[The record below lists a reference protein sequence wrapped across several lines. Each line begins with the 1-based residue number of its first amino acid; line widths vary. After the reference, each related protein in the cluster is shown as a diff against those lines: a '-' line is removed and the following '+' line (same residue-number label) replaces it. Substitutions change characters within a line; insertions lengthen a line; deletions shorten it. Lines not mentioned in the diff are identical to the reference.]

1 MHTLCASIA
10 LFLGTAIQ
18 QAAATG
24 WLDAQVFKAP
34 FSIDN
39 VCDEHQ
45 KKGYDFTD
53 LAIGAFSI
61 YGGADFSGFTCANSF
76 DKRDLLTSRTFN
88 SKCIK
93 GKATKDYNNSP
104 KISCGKDQKDM
115 SIKHMD
121 VSTSVDTD
129 LEFHYGYENGQTC
142 KQIAPCKKGGSTIE
156 NNQCGGAIS
165 VTVKLPEKDQKS
177 DCEVGIH
184 KVNFDCSPPSQPP
197 PKPIPTPTPSES
209 KPVEITK
216 PVESKPPIYTTPYAN
231 SSTPHSSLGTAPP
244 YTPTTSIYIPPPS
257 SPPVYTTPSPSF
269 PTTTAANSSTPAPSI
284 PTTTVPVYTTE
295 VTHVT
300 VTTCPVTTSV
310 TSGTSTSVV
319 TTSKVSTIYI
329 TSTSTVC
336 TQCIPQPITPTAA
349 PPTSPPAP
357 PPAPES
363 SSPIPAPVS
372 SSAIPPP
379 PPPPPPPA
387 TCPPVLPGCMKTWVP
402 KTTCVDNADTNC
414 LCKHADFTKY
424 VYECVSAWGAD
435 EGEITN
441 AISNFAG
448 LCAPQLP
455 ENPCIVTG
463 VPPSFNLTPPGYPP
477 AGGSPALTGGAP
489 VPVPGTPAPAPTV
502 TGTPGNSLVGVSP
515 PSYAPA
521 GQPVTTLNLNTTL
534 PAPCPAVTQ
543 AADGQPV
550 VPLSSGCSTVINT
563 QVVVPQVHITTGVPA
578 PGASGS
584 NVGLAAGSPPAV
596 PAYQTPAPGA
606 PGNSPYVPTTLGTAV
621 GSASI
626 VGSVQPPGPT
636 NPIAF
641 AGDAHSLKATT
652 FSIFAGFV
660 AILVLA

>member
-1 MHTLCASIA
+1 MRSLCVSIA
-10 LFLGTAIQ
+10 LALGTAVQ

-45 KKGYDFTD
+45 KNGYDFTD
-53 LAIGAFSI
+53 LAIGVFSI

-88 SKCIK
+88 
-93 GKATKDYNNSP
+93 GKATKDYNSSP

-121 VSTSVDTD
+121 VSVSVDTH
-129 LEFHYGYENGQTC
+129 LEFHYGYENGQSC

-156 NNQCGGAIS
+156 NTQCGGAKS
-165 VTVKLPEKDQKS
+165 VTVKLPENDQKS

-184 KVNFDCSPPSQPP
+184 KVKFDCGPPSKPP
-197 PKPIPTPTPSES
+197 PKPIPTPTPSQS
-209 KPVEITK
+209 KPVETTK

-231 SSTPHSSLGTAPP
+231 SSIPHSSIGTAPP
-244 YTPTTSIYIPPPS
+244 YTPPTTTSVYVPPPS
-257 SPPVYTTPSPSF
+257 SPPVYTTPTPSP
-269 PTTTAANSSTPAPSI
+269 STPAPSV
-284 PTTTVPVYTTE
+284 PTTTVPIYTTK
-295 VTHVT
+295 VTYVT

-319 TTSKVSTIYI
+319 TTSKISTIYL

-336 TQCIPQPITPTAA
+336 TQCIPQPTTPTAA
-349 PPTSPPAP
+349 PPTSTPTTTP

-372 SSAIPPP
+372 SSAVPPP
-379 PPPPPPPA
+379 PAPPA

-402 KTTCVDNADTNC
+402 KTSCVDNADTNC
-414 LCKHADFTKY
+414 LCKNADFTKY
-424 VYECVSAWGAD
+424 VYECVSAWGAN
-435 EGEITN
+435 EGEIKD
-441 AISNFAG
+441 AVYNFAG

-463 VPPSFNLTPPGYPP
+463 VPPSINLSPPGPPP
-477 AGGSPALTGGAP
+477 AGGSPAPTGSVP
-489 VPVPGTPAPAPTV
+489 VPVPGTPTPAPPA
-502 TGTPGNSLVGVSP
+502 TGVPGTSPVGVSP
-515 PSYAPA
+515 PPYNPA
-521 GQPVTTLNLNTTL
+521 GSPVTTLSLNTTL

-563 QVVVPQVHITTGVPA
+563 QVVVPQVHITTGAPA

-596 PAYQTPAPGA
+596 PAYQTPAAGV
-606 PGNSPYVPTTLGTAV
+606 PGNSPYVPTTLGTIV
-621 GSASI
+621 GSAS
-626 VGSVQPPGPT
+626 VVVQPPGQT
-636 NPIAF
+636 SPIAF
-641 AGDAHSLKATT
+641 AGDAPSLKATT
-652 FSIFAGFV
+652 FGIFAGFV
-660 AILVLA
+660 AVLVLA